1 VPINISYEFINYILI
16 DRNENIMDIDYAN
29 RLIITG
35 ELPYKM
41 ENKINNIIIKN
52 RYGNYKL

>member
-1 VPINISYEFINYILI
+1 
-16 DRNENIMDIDYAN
+16 MDTDFAN

-35 ELPYKM
+35 ERSHKM

>member
-1 VPINISYEFINYILI
+1 VPINISNEFINYILI
-16 DRNENIMDIDYAN
+16 DRNENIMDIDYTN

-35 ELPYKM
+35 ELPNKM